1 MMGIYLLLEDD
12 MTFPRKF
19 WERKKSAK
27 FNSLVYYWNRSR

>member
-19 WERKKSAK
+19 WERKKI
-27 FNSLVYYWNRSR
+27 REI